1 MKQHK
6 VFTQRLHPPQVVKV
20 GFCWP
25 AFFFNVAWMLYNRLW
40 PQATLWVAALLGC
53 RYLHAV
59 LEASPAAAGRVP
71 MAVALAAAYGALFLV
86 PGLRGNRWR
95 EQSLLDDG
103 YELVAASEVEMRPT
117 AAAPLAG

>member
-25 AFFFNVAWMLYNRLW
+25 AFFFNAAWMLYNRLW
-40 PQATLWVAALLGC
+40 PQAALWVAVLLSC

-59 LEASPAAAGRVP
+59 LEASPAVAGRTP
-71 MAVALAAAYGALFLV
+71 MAVALATAYGALFLV
-86 PGLRGNRWR
+86 PGLLGNRWR
-95 EQSLLDDG
+95 EQSLLEDG
-103 YELVAASEVEMRPT
+103 YELVADGEVEMRST